1 MPAHRFVLLL
11 AGLAVSVISHPR
23 GQAARD
29 VAPTTDLGITRVD
42 GIKVGQLTLDTRP
55 TGCTVVLAPPN
66 TVGAVDVR
74 GGAPATVETDLLRP
88 DELVAT
94 IHAVVIAGGSAFGL
108 DTRSGVMKYLEEHKI
123 GYAFGGA
130 FVPIVSGAA
139 IFDLRVGDN
148 PAIRPNA
155 DCGYEAAARATVGR
169 VSEGSVGAGAGATIG
184 KFGEPNRAM
193 KGGVGTSSIAMADG
207 LIVGT
212 IVVVNASGSIV
223 DPHTGKAVAGV
234 RGSDGKS
241 LEDPFALLRRG
252 VAPTGTGEN
261 TTIGIV
267 ATNARLSKAQ
277 AQRVAAMAHD
287 GFARTIVPSHTM
299 SDGDTIFTL
308 ATGQVDGD
316 VNRVGVLAAEAMS
329 DAILRAVRA
338 AKGLPGYPG
347 VADVK

>member
-1 MPAHRFVLLL
+1 MRAHRFALLV
-11 AGLAVSVISHPR
+11 AGFVACVISHPG

-29 VAPTTDLGITRVD
+29 VAPTTDQGITRVS

-55 TGCTVVLAPPN
+55 TGCTVVLTPPN

-94 IHAVVIAGGSAFGL
+94 VHAIVVAGGSAFGL
-108 DTRSGVMKYLEEHKI
+108 DARAGVMKYLEEHKI

-130 FVPIVSGAA
+130 FVPIVPGAA

-155 DCGYEAAARATVGR
+155 DCGYEAASRAAVGR

-193 KGGVGTSSIAMADG
+193 KGGVGTSSITMTDG

-212 IVVVNASGSIV
+212 LVVVNASGSIV

-252 VAPTGTGEN
+252 VAPSGTGEN

-277 AQRVAAMAHD
+277 AERVAAMAHD

-299 SDGDTIFTL
+299 SDGDTIFAL
-308 ATGQVDGD
+308 ATGQIDGD

-347 VADVK
+347 VADLK

>member
-1 MPAHRFVLLL
+1 MRAPRLVLLV
-11 AGLAVSVISHPR
+11 AGLAVSVVSHPL
-23 GQAARD
+23 GQTAKE
-29 VAPTTDLGITRVD
+29 VAPTTDAGITRVP
-42 GIKVGQLTLDTRP
+42 GIKVGHLTLDTRP
-55 TGCTVVLAPPN
+55 TGCTVVLTPTN

-88 DELVAT
+88 DELVST
-94 IHAVVIAGGSAFGL
+94 INAVVIAGGSAFGL
-108 DTRSGVMKYLEEHKI
+108 DARAGVMRYLEEQKI

-130 FVPIVSGAA
+130 YVPIVSGGA
-139 IFDLRVGDN
+139 IFDLPIGDN
-148 PAIRPNA
+148 PRIRPNA
-155 DCGYEAAARATVGR
+155 ECGYEAASRAVAGR
-169 VSEGSVGAGAGATIG
+169 VAEGSVGAGAGATIG
-184 KFGEPNRAM
+184 KFGGQGHAM
-193 KGGVGTSSIAMADG
+193 KGGTGTSSITMTDG

-223 DPHTGKAVAGV
+223 DPRTGKAVAGV
-234 RGSDGKS
+234 RAADGKT

-252 VAPTGTGEN
+252 VAPAGTGEN

-277 AQRVAAMAHD
+277 AQKVAAMAHD

-308 ATGQVDGD
+308 ATGQLDSD

-338 AKGLPGYPG
+338 AKGLPGFPG
-347 VADVK
+347 LADSK